1 MSAKGHSVG
10 AGKAAMSNT
19 GSRAQRRT
27 AHRCARPPR
36 FARAVFDPAK
46 PEGKNVVATEALCVG
61 MRRPRLLRRG
71 ALGTL
76 QKAGLIGV
84 QIIVA
89 IARGPM
95 LGGQIDTQL
104 SMVRLG
110 GGEMGSYAEA
120 GLLM

>member
-1 MSAKGHSVG
+1 
-10 AGKAAMSNT
+10 
-19 GSRAQRRT
+19 
-27 AHRCARPPR
+27 
-36 FARAVFDPAK
+36 
-46 PEGKNVVATEALCVG
+46 

-120 GLLM
+120 VCLCKCLAALSSWNGQI

>member
-1 MSAKGHSVG
+1 MGRSG
-10 AGKAAMSNT
+10 AWYE
-19 GSRAQRRT
+19 RT
-27 AHRCARPPR
+27 PP
-36 FARAVFDPAK
+36 P
-46 PEGKNVVATEALCVG
+46 
-61 MRRPRLLRRG
+61 RRG
-71 ALGTL
+71 ALRTL

-120 GLLM
+120 GSAYVNVWPH

>member
-1 MSAKGHSVG
+1 MRPAGLGGIARDG
-10 AGKAAMSNT
+10 A
-19 GSRAQRRT
+19 
-27 AHRCARPPR
+27 
-36 FARAVFDPAK
+36 V
-46 PEGKNVVATEALCVG
+46 LG

-71 ALGTL
+71 ALGTV

>member
-1 MSAKGHSVG
+1 
-10 AGKAAMSNT
+10 
-19 GSRAQRRT
+19 
-27 AHRCARPPR
+27 
-36 FARAVFDPAK
+36 
-46 PEGKNVVATEALCVG
+46 

-71 ALGTL
+71 ALGTV

-110 GGEMGSYAEA
+110 GGGGELRGSWVCLSKCLAA
-120 GLLM
+120 LSSWNGQI